1 MKSFKIALAQFS
13 PHIGN
18 LEANAQKML
27 EQANEAKKQNA
38 DLIIFPELSSIGY
51 PAEDLL
57 LRPSLTK
64 RTQQVFEQLK
74 TVKDIVMVF
83 GFVNQTED
91 GQRYNAAA
99 VMKDGQVLGVYNK
112 QNLPNY
118 SVFDEKRYFTEGHQ
132 HLVFEYLGHKFGVL
146 ICEDVWSLS
155 TVQQLAQLNVETA
168 LVLNASPYEVGK
180 PQHRV
185 ETMSALAKQMNLNL
199 VYANQVGGQDDLIFD
214 GTSFVI
220 AKNGSIVLQ
229 AESFKESLYFAEYEA
244 EQQAFKAN
252 ALPPALDTMAEI
264 YQSLVM
270 ATRDYVQRSGF
281 PGVIL
286 GLSGGIDSALTLA
299 IAADA
304 IGADK
309 VQAVMMPYTYT
320 AQISVEDA
328 AEQAKS
334 MGVTFGIAEI
344 NPIVN
349 SFMQTLYPFFG
360 NSPADATEE
369 NLQAR
374 ARGTLLMGLSNKF
387 GNLVLSTGN
396 KSELAVGYCTLYGDM
411 VGGFAVLKDV
421 YKTIVF
427 ELAKY
432 RNSISDKPVIPERV
446 ITRPPSAELR
456 PDQKDQDSLPPYDV
470 LDPILYAYIEEDMSQ
485 DDIIGKGFDA
495 EVVAKVIRLVDF
507 NEYKRRQGAIGP
519 RISSRAFSRERR
531 YPIMNG
537 WKAGV
542 KALSPIKKPKHVF
555 GLFYI
560 DIFKSIFYAQKKRPS

>member
-13 PHIGN
+13 PFIGDLDSN
-18 LEANAQKML
+18 VQKMI

-38 DLIIFPELSSIGY
+38 EIIVFPELSIIGY
-51 PAEDLL
+51 PAEDLF
-57 LRPSLTK
+57 LRPSLAK
-64 RTQQVFEQLK
+64 RTAQAFEKLA
-74 TVKDIVMVF
+74 TIKDIVLVF
-83 GFVNQTED
+83 GFVNLTDD

-99 VMKDGQVLGVYNK
+99 VMKDGQVLGIYNK

-118 SVFDEKRYFTEGHQ
+118 SVFDEKRYFNEGHQ
-132 HLVFEYLGHKFGVL
+132 HLVFEYMGHKFGVL
-146 ICEDVWSLS
+146 ICEDVWSLN
-155 TVQQLAQLNVETA
+155 TVQQLAQLNVESV

-180 PQHRV
+180 PQHRIV
-185 ETMSALAKQMNLNL
+185 TLKELAKQLNL
-199 VYANQVGGQDDLIFD
+199 HLVYVNQVGGQDDLIFD

-220 AKNGSIVLQ
+220 NQSGEVALQ
-229 AESFKESLYFAEYEA
+229 APSFIEDLYFTEYQIENKSYQVVETA
-244 EQQAFKAN
+244 
-252 ALPPALDTMAEI
+252 PALSTMAEI
-264 YQSLVM
+264 YQGLVL

-299 IAADA
+299 IAVDA

-320 AQISVEDA
+320 SQISVEDA
-328 AEQAKS
+328 TEQAKR

-344 NPIVN
+344 HPIVN

-396 KSELAVGYCTLYGDM
+396 KSELSVGYCTLYGDM

-432 RNSISDKPVIPERV
+432 RNSISETPVIPERV

-456 PDQKDQDSLPPYDV
+456 PDQKDQDSLPAYDI
-470 LDPILYAYIEEDMSQ
+470 LDAILYAYIEEEQSQ
-485 DDIIGKGFDA
+485 EDIIAKGFER
-495 EVVAKVIRLVDF
+495 EVVEKVIRLIDR
-507 NEYKRRQGAIGP
+507 NEYKRRQGSIGP

-531 YPIMNG
+531 YPIVNG
-537 WKAGV
+537 WKPGV
-542 KALSPIKKPKHVF
+542 
-555 GLFYI
+555 
-560 DIFKSIFYAQKKRPS
+560 

>member
-13 PHIGN
+13 PHTGN
-18 LEANAQKML
+18 IEANAQKML
-27 EQANEAKKQNA
+27 EQVNEAKKQKA
-38 DLIIFPELSSIGY
+38 DLIIFPELSTVGY

-57 LRPSLTK
+57 LRPSLAK
-64 RTQQVFEQLK
+64 RTQTAFEQLSQ
-74 TVKDIVMVF
+74 VKDIVMVF

-91 GQRYNAAA
+91 GHRYNAAA
-99 VMKDGQVLGVYNK
+99 VMKDGQVLGIYNK

-118 SVFDEKRYFTEGHQ
+118 GVFDEKRYFSEGHQ

-146 ICEDVWSLS
+146 ICEDIWSLT
-155 TVQQLAQLNVETA
+155 TVQQLSQLNIETA

-180 PQHRV
+180 PQHRLT
-185 ETMSALAKQMNLNL
+185 TMSELAKQLHINL

-220 AKNGSIVLQ
+220 NKDGNIALQ
-229 AESFKESLYFAEYEA
+229 APSFKEDVYYAEYEA
-244 EQQAFKAN
+244 EQQAYKVATVT
-252 ALPPALDTMAEI
+252 PVLDTMAEI
-264 YQSLVM
+264 YQGLVL
-270 ATRDYVQRSGF
+270 ATRDYIQRSGF

-299 IAADA
+299 IAVDA

-328 AEQAKS
+328 AAQAKN

-349 SFMQTLYPFFG
+349 GFMQTLYPFFG
-360 NSPADATEE
+360 DSPADTTEE

-374 ARGTLLMGLSNKF
+374 SRGTLLMALSNKF
-387 GNLVLSTGN
+387 GNLVLATGN
-396 KSELAVGYCTLYGDM
+396 KSELSVGYCTLYGDM
-411 VGGFAVLKDV
+411 AGGYAVLKDV

-432 RNSISDKPVIPERV
+432 RNSISETPVIPERV

-456 PDQKDQDSLPPYDV
+456 PDQKDQDSLPAYDI
-470 LDPILYAYIEEDMSQ
+470 LDAILYAYIEEDCSQ
-485 DDIIGKGFDA
+485 DVIIAKGFKK
-495 EVVAKVIRLVDF
+495 EVVEKVIRLVDR
-507 NEYKRRQGAIGP
+507 NEYKRRQAAIGP
-519 RISSRAFSRERR
+519 RISPRSFGRERR
-531 YPIMNG
+531 YPIVNG
-537 WKAGV
+537 WTPGA
-542 KALSPIKKPKHVF
+542 
-555 GLFYI
+555 
-560 DIFKSIFYAQKKRPS
+560 

>member
-1 MKSFKIALAQFS
+1 MKNFKVALAQFS

-18 LEANAQKML
+18 IDANTRKMV
-27 EQANEAKKQNA
+27 EQANLAKQQKA
-38 DLIIFPELSSIGY
+38 DLVIFPELSTIGY

-57 LRPSLTK
+57 LRPNLQK
-64 RTQQVFEQLK
+64 RTQKAFAQLSE
-74 TVKDIVMVF
+74 VKDILMVF
-83 GFVNQTED
+83 GFVHQTED
-91 GQRYNAAA
+91 GHRYNSAA
-99 VMKDGQVLGVYNK
+99 VMKDGQVLGIYNK
-112 QNLPNY
+112 HNLPNY
-118 SVFDEKRYFTEGHQ
+118 SVFDEKRYFQDGHQ
-132 HLVFEYLGHKFGVL
+132 HLIFEYLGHKFGVL
-146 ICEDVWSLS
+146 ICEDVWSLN
-155 TVQQLAQLNVETA
+155 TVKQLSQLNVETV

-185 ETMSALAKQMNLNL
+185 QTLNELAKQLSLN
-199 VYANQVGGQDDLIFD
+199 VIYVNQVGGQDDLIFD
-214 GTSFVI
+214 GSSFVCNN
-220 AKNGSIVLQ
+220 NGQAALQ
-229 AESFKESLYFAEYEA
+229 APSFKEDLYIAEYDA
-244 EQQAFKAN
+244 EQKQFKTSETA
-252 ALPPALDTMAEI
+252 PALETFAEI
-264 YQSLVM
+264 YQALVL

-299 IAADA
+299 IAVDA

-320 AQISVEDA
+320 SQMSVEDA
-328 AEQAKS
+328 TEQARR

-344 NPIVN
+344 HPIVN

-374 ARGTLLMGLSNKF
+374 TRGTLLMGLSNKF

-396 KSELAVGYCTLYGDM
+396 KSEISVGYCTLYGDM
-411 VGGFAVLKDV
+411 VGGFSVLKDV

-432 RNSISDKPVIPERV
+432 RNTLDETPVIPERV

-456 PDQKDQDSLPPYDV
+456 PDQKDQDSLPTYDV
-470 LDPILYAYIEEDMSQ
+470 LDAILYAYIEEDLSQ
-485 DDIIGKGFDA
+485 ADIIAKGYEA
-495 EVVAKVIRLVDF
+495 EVVEKVIRLVDR

-531 YPIMNG
+531 YPIVNG
-537 WKAGV
+537 WTAN
-542 KALSPIKKPKHVF
+542 
-555 GLFYI
+555 
-560 DIFKSIFYAQKKRPS
+560 D

>member
-1 MKSFKIALAQFS
+1 MNSFKIALAQFS

-18 LEANAQKML
+18 LESNAAKMLQQANAAK
-27 EQANEAKKQNA
+27 EQNV
-38 DLIIFPELSSIGY
+38 DIIVFPELSTVGY

-57 LRPSLTK
+57 LRPSLNK
-64 RTQQVFEQLK
+64 RTQQAFEQLASIQ
-74 TVKDIVMVF
+74 DIVLVF

-91 GQRYNAAA
+91 GQRYNSAA
-99 VMKDGQVLGVYNK
+99 VMKNGQVLGIYNK

-118 SVFDEKRYFTEGHQ
+118 SVFDEKRYFNEGHQ

-146 ICEDVWSLS
+146 ICEDVWALP

-180 PQHRV
+180 PQHRI
-185 ETMSALAKQMNLNL
+185 ETMSALTKQLNINL
-199 VYANQVGGQDDLIFD
+199 VYCNQVGGQDDLVFD

-220 AKNGSIVLQ
+220 NNAGEVVVQAPSFVEDIYVVEYDADQKAYKKGNIV
-229 AESFKESLYFAEYEA
+229 
-244 EQQAFKAN
+244 
-252 ALPPALDTMAEI
+252 PVLDTMAEI
-264 YQSLVM
+264 YQSLVI

-328 AEQAKS
+328 AEQAKN

-349 SFMQTLYPFFG
+349 GFMQTLFPFFG
-360 NSPADATEE
+360 DSPADATEE

-374 ARGTLLMGLSNKF
+374 SRGTLLMALSNKF

-396 KSELAVGYCTLYGDM
+396 KSELSVGYCTLYGDM
-411 VGGFAVLKDV
+411 VGGYAVLKDV

-427 ELAKY
+427 ELTKY
-432 RNSISDKPVIPERV
+432 RNSISETPVIPERV

-456 PDQKDQDSLPPYDV
+456 PDQKDQDSLPEYDV
-470 LDPILYAYIEEDMSQ
+470 LDAILYAYIEEDMSQ
-485 DDIIGKGFDA
+485 DDIIAKGFDA
-495 EVVAKVIRLVDF
+495 DVVKKVIRLVDL

-531 YPIMNG
+531 YPIVNG
-537 WKAGV
+537 WKPG
-542 KALSPIKKPKHVF
+542 I
-555 GLFYI
+555 
-560 DIFKSIFYAQKKRPS
+560 

>member
-1 MKSFKIALAQFS
+1 MKSFKIAIAQFS
-13 PHIGN
+13 PHVGN
-18 LEANAQKML
+18 LDANTQKMIDL
-27 EQANEAKKQNA
+27 ANQAKKDKA
-38 DLIIFPELSSIGY
+38 DLIIFPELSTLGY

-57 LRPSLTK
+57 IRPSLVK
-64 RTQQVFEQLK
+64 RTKAAFEQL
-74 TVKDIVMVF
+74 TEVKDIVMVF

-91 GQRYNAAA
+91 GQRYNSAA
-99 VMKDGQVLGVYNK
+99 VMKDGEVLGIYNK
-112 QNLPNY
+112 QVLPNY
-118 SVFDEKRYFTEGHQ
+118 GVFDEKRYFGEGHQ

-146 ICEDVWSLS
+146 ICEDVWSLA
-155 TVQQLAQLNVETA
+155 TVQQLAKLNIDTA

-180 PQHRV
+180 PQHRI
-185 ETMSALAKQMNLNL
+185 ETMAALVKQLNINL
-199 VYANQVGGQDDLIFD
+199 VYCNQVGGQDDLIFD
-214 GTSFVI
+214 GTSFVLNKSGEVALQAPSFQENLAI
-220 AKNGSIVLQ
+220 AEFDAEQLQFNTGSI
-229 AESFKESLYFAEYEA
+229 A
-244 EQQAFKAN
+244 
-252 ALPPALDTMAEI
+252 PALDTMAEI

-299 IAADA
+299 IAVDA
-304 IGADK
+304 LGADK

-328 AEQAKS
+328 AAQAKN

-344 NPIVN
+344 NPVV
-349 SFMQTLYPFFG
+349 SGFMQVLFPFFG
-360 NSPADATEE
+360 NSPVDSTEE

-374 ARGTLLMGLSNKF
+374 SRGTLLMALSNKF

-432 RNSISDKPVIPERV
+432 RNSISETPVIPERV

-456 PDQKDQDSLPPYDV
+456 PDQVDQDSLPAYDI
-470 LDPILYAYIEEDMSQ
+470 LDAILYSYIEEDMSQ
-485 DDIIGKGFDA
+485 DDIIAKGFDA
-495 EVVAKVIRLVDF
+495 EVVKKVIRLVDI

-519 RISSRAFSRERR
+519 RISSRSYGRERR
-531 YPIMNG
+531 YPIVNG
-537 WKAGV
+537 WKAG
-542 KALSPIKKPKHVF
+542 S
-555 GLFYI
+555 
-560 DIFKSIFYAQKKRPS
+560 

>member
-13 PHIGN
+13 PYVGDIESN
-18 LEANAQKML
+18 VQKMI
-27 EQANEAKKQNA
+27 EQANNAKKQNA
-38 DLIIFPELSSIGY
+38 EIVVFPELSIIGY

-64 RTQQVFEQLK
+64 RTAKAFEQLA
-74 TVKDIVMVF
+74 TIKDIVLVF
-83 GFVNQTED
+83 GFVHLTED
-91 GQRYNAAA
+91 GQRHNAAA
-99 VMKDGQVLGVYNK
+99 VMKDGQVLGIYNK

-118 SVFDEKRYFTEGHQ
+118 SIFDEKRYFSEGHQ

-146 ICEDVWSLS
+146 ICEDVWSLN
-155 TVQQLAQLNVETA
+155 TVQQLAQLNVETV
-168 LVLNASPYEVGK
+168 LVLNSSPYEVGK

-185 ETMSALAKQMNLNL
+185 ITLKELAKQLHINL
-199 VYANQVGGQDDLIFD
+199 VYVNQVGGQDDLIFD

-220 AKNGSIVLQ
+220 NHNGDVALQ
-229 AESFKESLYFAEYEA
+229 APSFKEELFFADYVIENKAYQVLEA
-244 EQQAFKAN
+244 A
-252 ALPPALDTMAEI
+252 PVLDTMAEI
-264 YQSLVM
+264 YQGLVI

-299 IAADA
+299 IAVDA

-320 AQISVEDA
+320 SQISVEDA
-328 AEQAKS
+328 TEQAKR

-344 NPIVN
+344 HPIVN
-349 SFMQTLYPFFG
+349 SFMQTLFPFFG
-360 NSPADATEE
+360 DSPADATEE

-432 RNSISDKPVIPERV
+432 RNSISETPVIPERV

-470 LDPILYAYIEEDMSQ
+470 LDAILYAYIEEDQSQ
-485 DDIIGKGFDA
+485 DDIIAKGFNK
-495 EVVAKVIRLVDF
+495 EIVEKVIKLVDR
-507 NEYKRRQGAIGP
+507 NEYKRRQGCIGP

-531 YPIMNG
+531 YPIVNG

-542 KALSPIKKPKHVF
+542 
-555 GLFYI
+555 
-560 DIFKSIFYAQKKRPS
+560 

>member
-18 LEANAQKML
+18 IEANAQKML
-27 EQANEAKKQNA
+27 DQINEAKKQKA
-38 DLIIFPELSSIGY
+38 DLIVFPELSTVGY

-57 LRPSLTK
+57 LRPSLAK
-64 RTQQVFEQLK
+64 RTQKAFELLSQ
-74 TVKDIVMVF
+74 VKDIVVVF

-99 VMKDGQVLGVYNK
+99 VMKDGQVLGIYNK

-118 SVFDEKRYFTEGHQ
+118 GVFDEKRYFSEGQQ

-146 ICEDVWSLS
+146 ICEDAWSLN
-155 TVQQLAQLNVETA
+155 TVHQLSQLNVETV

-180 PQHRV
+180 PQHRLT
-185 ETMSALAKQMNLNL
+185 TMGELAKQLHINL
-199 VYANQVGGQDDLIFD
+199 VYTNQVCGQDDLIFD

-220 AKNGSIVLQ
+220 NQDGTTALQ
-229 AESFKESLYFAEYEA
+229 APSFKEDLYYAEYAA
-244 EQQAFKAN
+244 EQKAFKVTT
-252 ALPPALDTMAEI
+252 LTPALDTMAEI
-264 YQSLVM
+264 YQGLVL
-270 ATRDYVQRSGF
+270 ATRDYIQRSGF
-281 PGVIL
+281 AGVIL

-299 IAADA
+299 IAVDA

-309 VQAVMMPYTYT
+309 VQAVMMPYSYT
-320 AQISVEDA
+320 AQISIEDA
-328 AEQAKS
+328 AAQAKN

-344 NPIVN
+344 NPVVN
-349 SFMQTLYPFFG
+349 SFMHTLYPFFG

-374 ARGTLLMGLSNKF
+374 ARGTLLMALSNKF

-411 VGGFAVLKDV
+411 AGGYAVLKDV

-432 RNSISDKPVIPERV
+432 RNSLSDTPVIPKRV

-456 PDQKDQDSLPPYDV
+456 PDQKDQDPLPPYDI
-470 LDPILYAYIEEDMSQ
+470 LDAILYAYIEEDMSQ
-485 DDIIGKGFDA
+485 DDIIAKGFEK
-495 EVVAKVIRLVDF
+495 EVVEKVIRLVDR

-531 YPIMNG
+531 YPIVNG
-537 WKAGV
+537 WAPG
-542 KALSPIKKPKHVF
+542 A
-555 GLFYI
+555 
-560 DIFKSIFYAQKKRPS
+560 

>member
-13 PHIGN
+13 PHTGN
-18 LEANAQKML
+18 IEANAQKML
-27 EQANEAKKQNA
+27 EQVNEAKKQQA
-38 DLIIFPELSSIGY
+38 DLIIFPELSTVGY

-64 RTQQVFEQLK
+64 RTQNAFEQLGQ
-74 TVKDIVMVF
+74 VKDIVMVF

-91 GQRYNAAA
+91 GHRYNSAA
-99 VMKDGQVLGVYNK
+99 VMKDGQVLGIYNK

-118 SVFDEKRYFTEGHQ
+118 GVFDEKRYFSEGHQ

-146 ICEDVWSLS
+146 ICEDIWSLN
-155 TVQQLAQLNVETA
+155 TVHQLSQLNVETA

-180 PQHRV
+180 PQHRIT
-185 ETMSALAKQMNLNL
+185 TMSELAKQLNINL
-199 VYANQVGGQDDLIFD
+199 VYTNQVGGQDDLIFD

-220 AKNGSIVLQ
+220 NKDGGIALQ
-229 AESFKESLYFAEYEA
+229 APSFKEDLYYAEYEA
-244 EQQAFKAN
+244 DQKTYKVGTVT
-252 ALPPALDTMAEI
+252 PALETIAEI
-264 YQSLVM
+264 YQGLVL
-270 ATRDYVQRSGF
+270 ATRDYIQRSGF

-299 IAADA
+299 IAVDA

-309 VQAVMMPYTYT
+309 VQAVMMPFTYT

-328 AEQAKS
+328 AAQAKN

-387 GNLVLSTGN
+387 GNLVLATGN
-396 KSELAVGYCTLYGDM
+396 KSELSVGYCTLYGDM
-411 VGGFAVLKDV
+411 VGGYAVLKDV

-432 RNSISDKPVIPERV
+432 RNSISETPVIPERV

-456 PDQKDQDSLPPYDV
+456 PDQKDQDSLPAYDL
-470 LDPILYAYIEEDMSQ
+470 LDAILYAYIEEDCSQ
-485 DDIIGKGFDA
+485 DDIIAKGFDK
-495 EVVAKVIRLVDF
+495 EVVEKVIRLVDR
-507 NEYKRRQGAIGP
+507 NEYKRRQAAIGP
-519 RISSRAFSRERR
+519 RISSRSFGRERR
-531 YPIMNG
+531 YPLVNG
-537 WKAGV
+537 WTPGV
-542 KALSPIKKPKHVF
+542 
-555 GLFYI
+555 
-560 DIFKSIFYAQKKRPS
+560 

>member
-220 AKNGSIVLQ
+220 AKNGSVVLQ

-470 LDPILYAYIEEDMSQ
+470 LDAILYAYIEEDMSQ
-485 DDIIGKGFDA
+485 DDIIAKGFDA
-495 EVVAKVIRLVDF
+495 EVVSKVIRLVDF

-531 YPIMNG
+531 YPIING
-537 WKAGV
+537 WKPG
-542 KALSPIKKPKHVF
+542 I
-555 GLFYI
+555 
-560 DIFKSIFYAQKKRPS
+560 

>member
-83 GFVNQTED
+83 GFVNQSED

-220 AKNGSIVLQ
+220 AKNGSVVLQ

-470 LDPILYAYIEEDMSQ
+470 LDAILYAYIEEDMSQ

-542 KALSPIKKPKHVF
+542 
-555 GLFYI
+555 
-560 DIFKSIFYAQKKRPS
+560 

>member
-1 MKSFKIALAQFS
+1 MKSYKVALSQFS

-18 LEANAQKML
+18 IEANVQKMI

-38 DLIIFPELSSIGY
+38 DLIVFPELSTLGY

-64 RTQQVFEQLK
+64 RTAAAFKQLAEI
-74 TVKDIVMVF
+74 KDIVLVF
-83 GFVNQTED
+83 GFVNNAED
-91 GQRYNAAA
+91 GQRYNSAA

-118 SVFDEKRYFTEGHQ
+118 SVFDEKRYFNQGHQ

-146 ICEDVWSLS
+146 ICEDIWSIN

-180 PQHRV
+180 PQHRITTLK
-185 ETMSALAKQMNLNL
+185 ELSKQLNLN
-199 VYANQVGGQDDLIFD
+199 VIYTNQVGGQDDLIFD

-220 AKNGSIVLQ
+220 NNSGEVAFQ
-229 AESFKESLYFAEYEA
+229 APSFEEKVYYIDYEIENKRYKTIEA
-244 EQQAFKAN
+244 A
-252 ALPPALDTMAEI
+252 PVLDTMAEI

-270 ATRDYVQRSGF
+270 ATRDYVQNSGF

-299 IAADA
+299 IAVDA

-320 AQISVEDA
+320 SQISVEDA
-328 AEQAKS
+328 TEQAKR

-344 NPIVN
+344 HPIVN
-349 SFMQTLYPFFG
+349 SFMQTLFPFFG

-432 RNSISDKPVIPERV
+432 RNSIAETPVIPERV

-456 PDQKDQDSLPPYDV
+456 PDQKDQDSLPAYDI
-470 LDPILYAYIEEDMSQ
+470 LDAILYEYIEEDVSQ
-485 DDIIGKGFDA
+485 TDIIAKGYDKA
-495 EVVAKVIRLVDF
+495 IVEKVIALVDR

-531 YPIMNG
+531 YPIVNG
-537 WKAGV
+537 WKPGV
-542 KALSPIKKPKHVF
+542 
-555 GLFYI
+555 
-560 DIFKSIFYAQKKRPS
+560 

>member
-18 LEANAQKML
+18 LEANAKKML
-27 EQANEAKKQNA
+27 EQANEAKKQKA

-220 AKNGSIVLQ
+220 AKNGSVVLQ

-411 VGGFAVLKDV
+411 VGGFAILKDV

-470 LDPILYAYIEEDMSQ
+470 LDAILYAYIEEDMSQ
-485 DDIIGKGFDA
+485 DDIIAKGFDA

-542 KALSPIKKPKHVF
+542 
-555 GLFYI
+555 
-560 DIFKSIFYAQKKRPS
+560 

>member
-18 LEANAQKML
+18 LEANALKMV

-132 HLVFEYLGHKFGVL
+132 HLVFEYLEHKFGVL

-180 PQHRV
+180 PQHRI

-199 VYANQVGGQDDLIFD
+199 VYVNQVGGQDDLIFD

-220 AKNGSIVLQ
+220 AKDGSITLQ
-229 AESFKESLYFAEYEA
+229 AESFKEALYFAEYEA
-244 EQQAFKAN
+244 EQQAFKVN

-411 VGGFAVLKDV
+411 VGGFAILKDV

-470 LDPILYAYIEEDMSQ
+470 LDAILYAYIEEDTSQ
-485 DDIIGKGFDA
+485 DDIIAKGFDA

-531 YPIMNG
+531 YPIVNG

-542 KALSPIKKPKHVF
+542 
-555 GLFYI
+555 
-560 DIFKSIFYAQKKRPS
+560 

>member
-13 PHIGN
+13 PVVGDID
-18 LEANAQKML
+18 ANVQKMID
-27 EQANEAKKQNA
+27 QANEATKQNA
-38 DLIIFPELSSIGY
+38 DLIVFPELSTIGY
-51 PAEDLL
+51 RAEDLF

-64 RTQQVFEQLK
+64 RSENAFKALSQVK
-74 TVKDIVMVF
+74 NIVMVF

-91 GQRYNAAA
+91 GQRYNSAA
-99 VMKDGQVLGVYNK
+99 VMKDGQILGIYNK

-118 SVFDEKRYFTEGHQ
+118 SVFDEKRYFSEGHQ

-146 ICEDVWSLS
+146 ICEDVWSLP
-155 TVQQLAQLNVETA
+155 TVQQLARLNVETA

-185 ETMSALAKQMNLNL
+185 ATMSELAKQLNINL
-199 VYANQVGGQDDLIFD
+199 VYTNQVGGQDDLIFD
-214 GTSFVI
+214 GTSFVVNNSGTV
-220 AKNGSIVLQ
+220 ASQ
-229 AESFKESLYFAEYEA
+229 AATFKEELLIAEYEI
-244 EQQAFKAN
+244 ENKAFKQGSIA
-252 ALPPALDTMAEI
+252 PALDTMAEI
-264 YQSLVM
+264 YQSLVV
-270 ATRDYVQRSGF
+270 ATRDYVTRSGF

-299 IAADA
+299 IAVDA

-328 AEQAKS
+328 AEQAKN

-374 ARGTLLMGLSNKF
+374 SRGTLLMGLSNKF

-432 RNSISDKPVIPERV
+432 RNSISETPVIPERV

-456 PDQKDQDSLPPYDV
+456 PDQKDQDSLPAYDV
-470 LDPILYAYIEEDMSQ
+470 LDAILYAYIEEDVSQ
-485 DDIIGKGFDA
+485 DNIIAKGFDKD
-495 EVVAKVIRLVDF
+495 VVEKVIKLVDR

-519 RISSRAFSRERR
+519 RITSRAFSRERR
-531 YPIMNG
+531 YPIVNG
-537 WKAGV
+537 WKPG
-542 KALSPIKKPKHVF
+542 I
-555 GLFYI
+555 
-560 DIFKSIFYAQKKRPS
+560 

>member
-1 MKSFKIALAQFS
+1 MKSFKIAIAQFS
-13 PHIGN
+13 PHVGN
-18 LEANAQKML
+18 LDANTQKMIDL
-27 EQANEAKKQNA
+27 ANQAKKDKA
-38 DLIIFPELSSIGY
+38 DLIIFPELSTLGY

-57 LRPSLTK
+57 IRPSLVK
-64 RTQQVFEQLK
+64 RTKAAFEKL
-74 TVKDIVMVF
+74 TEVKDIVMVF

-91 GQRYNAAA
+91 GQRYNSAA
-99 VMKDGQVLGVYNK
+99 VMKDGEVLGVYNK
-112 QNLPNY
+112 QVLPNY
-118 SVFDEKRYFTEGHQ
+118 GVFDEKRYFGEGHQ

-146 ICEDVWSLS
+146 ICEDVWSLA
-155 TVQQLAQLNVETA
+155 TVQQLAKLNIDTA

-180 PQHRV
+180 PQHRI
-185 ETMSALAKQMNLNL
+185 ETMAALVKQLNINL
-199 VYANQVGGQDDLIFD
+199 VYCNQVGGQDDLIFD
-214 GTSFVI
+214 GTSFVLNKSGEV
-220 AKNGSIVLQ
+220 ALQ
-229 AESFKESLYFAEYEA
+229 APTFQENLAIAEFNA
-244 EQQAFKAN
+244 EQLQFSKGAIA
-252 ALPPALDTMAEI
+252 PALDTMAEI

-299 IAADA
+299 IAVDA
-304 IGADK
+304 LGADK

-320 AQISVEDA
+320 SQISVEDA
-328 AEQAKS
+328 TEQAKR

-344 NPIVN
+344 HPIVN
-349 SFMQTLYPFFG
+349 SFMQTLFPFFG
-360 NSPADATEE
+360 NSPADTTEE

-396 KSELAVGYCTLYGDM
+396 KSEISVGYCTLYGDM
-411 VGGFAVLKDV
+411 VGGFSVLKDV

-432 RNSISDKPVIPERV
+432 RNTVGDTPVIPERV

-456 PDQKDQDSLPPYDV
+456 PDQKDQDSLPAYDV
-470 LDPILYAYIEEDMSQ
+470 LDAILYAYIEEDLSQ
-485 DDIIGKGFDA
+485 TDIIAKGFNS
-495 EVVAKVIRLVDF
+495 EVVEHVIRLVDR

-531 YPIMNG
+531 YPIVNG
-537 WKAGV
+537 WTAN
-542 KALSPIKKPKHVF
+542 
-555 GLFYI
+555 
-560 DIFKSIFYAQKKRPS
+560 D

>member
-1 MKSFKIALAQFS
+1 MNSFKIALAQFS

-18 LEANAQKML
+18 IESNVQKMI
-27 EQANEAKKQNA
+27 EQANNAKEQQA
-38 DLIIFPELSSIGY
+38 QIIVFPELSTIGY

-57 LRPSLTK
+57 LRPSVAL
-64 RTQQVFEQLK
+64 RTQKAFEALSD
-74 TVKDIVMVF
+74 VKDIVMVF

-91 GQRYNAAA
+91 GQRHNSAA
-99 VMKDGQVLGVYNK
+99 VMKDGQVLGIYNK

-118 SVFDEKRYFTEGHQ
+118 SIFDEKRYFNEGHQ
-132 HLVFEYLGHKFGVL
+132 HLVFEYLGHKFGLL
-146 ICEDVWSLS
+146 ICEDAWKLP
-155 TVQQLAQLNVETA
+155 TVQQLAQLNVDTILA
-168 LVLNASPYEVGK
+168 LNSSPYEVGK

-185 ETMSALAKQMNLNL
+185 ETMSALCKQLNLNL
-199 VYANQVGGQDDLIFD
+199 VYVNQVGGQDDFIFD

-220 AKNGSIVLQ
+220 NKSGDVALQ
-229 AESFKESLYFAEYEA
+229 APSFAEAVYIAEYDA
-244 EQQAFKAN
+244 EQKQFNTGVVVPTQDAI
-252 ALPPALDTMAEI
+252 AEI

-270 ATRDYVQRSGF
+270 ATRDYVTRSGF

-299 IAADA
+299 IAVDA

-328 AEQAKS
+328 AEQAKT
-334 MGVTFGIAEI
+334 MGITFGIAEI

-349 SFMQTLYPFFG
+349 SFMQTLHPFFG
-360 NSPADATEE
+360 NSPADTTEE

-387 GNLVLSTGN
+387 GNLVLTTSN
-396 KSELAVGYCTLYGDM
+396 KSEVAVGYSTLYGDM
-411 VGGFAVLKDV
+411 VGGFAPLKDV

-432 RNSISDKPVIPERV
+432 RNTLSETPVIPERV

-456 PDQKDQDSLPPYDV
+456 PDQKDQDSLPPYDI
-470 LDPILYAYIEEDMSQ
+470 LDAILYTYIEEDVSQ
-485 DDIIGKGFDA
+485 DEILAKFTEQGVDA
-495 EVVAKVIRLVDF
+495 DLIKKVIRLVDF
-507 NEYKRRQGAIGP
+507 NEYKRRQGPIGP
-519 RISSRAFSRERR
+519 RISSRSFGRERR
-531 YPIMNG
+531 YPIVNG
-537 WKAGV
+537 WK
-542 KALSPIKKPKHVF
+542 P
-555 GLFYI
+555 GL
-560 DIFKSIFYAQKKRPS
+560 

>member
-1 MKSFKIALAQFS
+1 MKSFKIAIAQLS
-13 PHIGN
+13 PHVGN
-18 LEANAQKML
+18 LDANTQKMID
-27 EQANEAKKQNA
+27 QANQAKKDKA
-38 DLIIFPELSSIGY
+38 DLIIFPELAILGY

-57 LRPSLTK
+57 IRPSLAK
-64 RTQQVFEQLK
+64 RTKAAFEKL
-74 TVKDIVMVF
+74 TEVKDIVMVF

-91 GQRYNAAA
+91 GQRYNSAA
-99 VMKDGQVLGVYNK
+99 VMKDGEVLGIYNK
-112 QNLPNY
+112 QVLPNY
-118 SVFDEKRYFTEGHQ
+118 GVFDEKRYFSEGHQ

-146 ICEDVWSLS
+146 ICEDAWSLA
-155 TVQQLAQLNVETA
+155 TVQQLAKLNIETA

-180 PQHRV
+180 PQHRI
-185 ETMSALAKQMNLNL
+185 ETMAALVKQLNINL
-199 VYANQVGGQDDLIFD
+199 VYCNQVGGQDDLIFD
-214 GTSFVI
+214 GTSFVLNKSGEV
-220 AKNGSIVLQ
+220 ALQ
-229 AESFKESLYFAEYEA
+229 APSFQESLSIAEYDA
-244 EQQAFKAN
+244 EQLQFSKGTIT
-252 ALPPALDTMAEI
+252 PALDTMAEI

-328 AEQAKS
+328 AEQAKN

-344 NPIVN
+344 NPVVN
-349 SFMQTLYPFFG
+349 SFMQVLFPFFG
-360 NSPADATEE
+360 SAPADATEE

-374 ARGTLLMGLSNKF
+374 SRGTLLMALSNKF
-387 GNLVLSTGN
+387 GNLVLATGN

-411 VGGFAVLKDV
+411 VGGYAVLKDV

-432 RNSISDKPVIPERV
+432 RNSISETPVIPERV

-456 PDQKDQDSLPPYDV
+456 PDQVDQDSLPSYDI
-470 LDPILYAYIEEDMSQ
+470 LDAILYSYIEEDMSQ
-485 DDIIGKGFDA
+485 DDIIDKGFDA
-495 EVVAKVIRLVDF
+495 EVVKKVIRLVDM

-519 RISSRAFSRERR
+519 RISSRSYGRERR
-531 YPIMNG
+531 YPIVNG
-537 WKAGV
+537 WKAGN
-542 KALSPIKKPKHVF
+542 
-555 GLFYI
+555 
-560 DIFKSIFYAQKKRPS
+560 

>member
-18 LEANAQKML
+18 IEANAEKMQQL
-27 EQANEAKKQNA
+27 ANEAKKQKS
-38 DLIIFPELSSIGY
+38 DLIIFPELSTIGY

-57 LRPSLTK
+57 LRPSLSK
-64 RTQQVFEQLK
+64 RTQQAFEQLSQ
-74 TVKDIVMVF
+74 VKDIVMVF

-91 GQRYNAAA
+91 GQRYNSAA
-99 VMKDGQVLGVYNK
+99 VMKDGKILGIYNK

-118 SVFDEKRYFTEGHQ
+118 GVFDEKRYFNEGHQ
-132 HLVFEYLGHKFGVL
+132 HLVFEYLGHKFGLL
-146 ICEDVWSLS
+146 ICEDIWSLN
-155 TVQQLAQLNVETA
+155 TVQQLAQLNVETV

-180 PQHRV
+180 PQHRIN
-185 ETMSALAKQMNLNL
+185 TMQELAKQLNIHL

-220 AKNGSIVLQ
+220 NKDGAVALQ
-229 AESFKESLYFAEYEA
+229 APSFQEALFYTDYIA
-244 EQQAFKAN
+244 EQQSYKITESS
-252 ALPPALDTMAEI
+252 PTLDTMAEI
-264 YQSLVM
+264 YQALVM

-320 AQISVEDA
+320 SQISVEDA
-328 AEQAKS
+328 AAQAKT
-334 MGVTFGIAEI
+334 MGITFGIAEI

-360 NSPADATEE
+360 NAPADATEE

-396 KSELAVGYCTLYGDM
+396 KSELSVGYCTLYGDM

-432 RNSISDKPVIPERV
+432 RNSIAETPVIPERV

-456 PDQKDQDSLPPYDV
+456 PDQTDQDSLPHYDV
-470 LDPILYAYIEEDMSQ
+470 LDAILYAYIEEDMSQ
-485 DDIIGKGFDA
+485 DDIIAKGFDA
-495 EVVAKVIRLVDF
+495 EVVKKVIRLVDF

-531 YPIMNG
+531 YPIING

-542 KALSPIKKPKHVF
+542 
-555 GLFYI
+555 
-560 DIFKSIFYAQKKRPS
+560 

>member
-13 PHIGN
+13 PHTGN
-18 LEANAQKML
+18 IEANAQKML
-27 EQANEAKKQNA
+27 EQVNEAKKQKA
-38 DLIIFPELSSIGY
+38 DLIIFPELSTVGY

-57 LRPSLTK
+57 LRPSLAK
-64 RTQQVFEQLK
+64 RTQTAFEQLSQ
-74 TVKDIVMVF
+74 VKDIVMVF

-91 GQRYNAAA
+91 GHRYNAAA
-99 VMKDGQVLGVYNK
+99 VMKDGQVLGIYNK

-118 SVFDEKRYFTEGHQ
+118 GVFDEKRYFSEGHQ

-146 ICEDVWSLS
+146 ICEDIWSLT
-155 TVQQLAQLNVETA
+155 TVQQLSQLNIETA

-180 PQHRV
+180 PQHRLT
-185 ETMSALAKQMNLNL
+185 TMSELAKQLHINL

-220 AKNGSIVLQ
+220 NKDGNIVLQ
-229 AESFKESLYFAEYEA
+229 APSFKEDVYYAEYEA
-244 EQQAFKAN
+244 EQQAYKVATVT
-252 ALPPALDTMAEI
+252 PVLDTMAEI
-264 YQSLVM
+264 YQGLVL
-270 ATRDYVQRSGF
+270 ATRDYIQRSGF

-299 IAADA
+299 IAVDA

-328 AEQAKS
+328 AAQAKN

-349 SFMQTLYPFFG
+349 GFMQTLYPFFG
-360 NSPADATEE
+360 DSPADTTEE

-374 ARGTLLMGLSNKF
+374 SRGTLLMALSNKF

-396 KSELAVGYCTLYGDM
+396 KSEFSVGYCTLYGDM
-411 VGGFAVLKDV
+411 VGGYAVLKDV

-432 RNSISDKPVIPERV
+432 RNSISEIPVIPERV

-470 LDPILYAYIEEDMSQ
+470 LDAILYAYIEEDMSQ
-485 DDIIGKGFDA
+485 DDIIAKGFKK
-495 EVVAKVIRLVDF
+495 EVVEKVIRLVDR
-507 NEYKRRQGAIGP
+507 NEYKRRQAAIGP
-519 RISSRAFSRERR
+519 RISPRSFGRERR
-531 YPIMNG
+531 YPIVNG
-537 WKAGV
+537 WIPGA
-542 KALSPIKKPKHVF
+542 
-555 GLFYI
+555 
-560 DIFKSIFYAQKKRPS
+560 

>member
-1 MKSFKIALAQFS
+1 
-13 PHIGN
+13 
-18 LEANAQKML
+18 
-27 EQANEAKKQNA
+27 
-38 DLIIFPELSSIGY
+38 
-51 PAEDLL
+51 
-57 LRPSLTK
+57 
-64 RTQQVFEQLK
+64 
-74 TVKDIVMVF
+74 
-83 GFVNQTED
+83 
-91 GQRYNAAA
+91 
-99 VMKDGQVLGVYNK
+99 LG
-112 QNLPNY
+112 LP
-118 SVFDEKRYFTEGHQ
+118 
-132 HLVFEYLGHKFGVL
+132 
-146 ICEDVWSLS
+146 

-180 PQHRV
+180 PQHRI
-185 ETMSALAKQMNLNL
+185 ETMAALTKQLNINL
-199 VYANQVGGQDDLIFD
+199 VYCNQVGGQDDLVFD
-214 GTSFVI
+214 GTSFVMNNSGEV
-220 AKNGSIVLQ
+220 ALQ
-229 AESFKESLYFAEYEA
+229 APSFVEDLYIAEYDA
-244 EQQAFKAN
+244 EQKAFKTGAITPVLN
-252 ALPPALDTMAEI
+252 TMAEI
-264 YQSLVM
+264 YQSLVI

-328 AEQAKS
+328 AEQAKN

-349 SFMQTLYPFFG
+349 GFMQTLFPFFG
-360 NSPADATEE
+360 DAPTDATEE

-374 ARGTLLMGLSNKF
+374 SRGTLLMALSNKF

-396 KSELAVGYCTLYGDM
+396 KSELSVGYCTLYGDM

-432 RNSISDKPVIPERV
+432 RNSISETPVIPERV

-456 PDQKDQDSLPPYDV
+456 PDQKDQDSLPEYEV
-470 LDPILYAYIEEDMSQ
+470 LDAILYAYIEEDMSQ
-485 DDIIGKGFDA
+485 DDIIAKGFDA
-495 EVVAKVIRLVDF
+495 EVVKKVIRLVDL

-531 YPIMNG
+531 YPIVNG
-537 WKAGV
+537 WKPG
-542 KALSPIKKPKHVF
+542 I
-555 GLFYI
+555 
-560 DIFKSIFYAQKKRPS
+560 

>member
-1 MKSFKIALAQFS
+1 MKNFKIALAQFS

-18 LEANAQKML
+18 IDANTQKMV
-27 EQANEAKKQNA
+27 EQANLAKQQQA
-38 DLIIFPELSSIGY
+38 DLIIFPELSTLGY

-57 LRPSLTK
+57 LRPNLQK
-64 RTQQVFEQLK
+64 RTQKAFAQLSE
-74 TVKDIVMVF
+74 VKEIVMVF
-83 GFVNQTED
+83 GFVHQTED
-91 GQRYNAAA
+91 GNRYNSAA
-99 VMKDGQVLGVYNK
+99 VMKDGQILGIYNK

-118 SVFDEKRYFTEGHQ
+118 GVFDEKRYFQDGHQ

-146 ICEDVWSLS
+146 ICEDVWSLN
-155 TVQQLAQLNVETA
+155 TVKQLSQLNVETA

-180 PQHRV
+180 PQHRIQTLN
-185 ETMSALAKQMNLNL
+185 ELAKQLHLNI
-199 VYANQVGGQDDLIFD
+199 VYVNQVGGQDDLIFD
-214 GTSFVI
+214 GSSFVSNN
-220 AKNGSIVLQ
+220 NGEVALQ
-229 AESFKESLYFAEYEA
+229 APSFQEAIYTTEYDA
-244 EQQAFKAN
+244 EQKQFKKSESA
-252 ALPPALDTMAEI
+252 PALETFAEI
-264 YQSLVM
+264 YQALVM

-299 IAADA
+299 IAVDA

-320 AQISVEDA
+320 SQMSVEDA
-328 AEQAKS
+328 TEQARR

-344 NPIVN
+344 HPIVN
-349 SFMQTLYPFFG
+349 SFMQTLFPFFG

-374 ARGTLLMGLSNKF
+374 TRGTLLMGLSNKF

-396 KSELAVGYCTLYGDM
+396 KSEISVGYCTLYGDM
-411 VGGFAVLKDV
+411 VGGFSVLKDV

-432 RNSISDKPVIPERV
+432 RNTLSETPVIPERV

-456 PDQKDQDSLPPYDV
+456 PDQKDQDSLPAYDV
-470 LDPILYAYIEEDMSQ
+470 LDAILYAYIEEDLSQ
-485 DDIIGKGFDA
+485 ADIIAKGYESA
-495 EVVAKVIRLVDF
+495 VVEKVIKLVDR

-531 YPIMNG
+531 YPIVNG
-537 WKAGV
+537 WTAN
-542 KALSPIKKPKHVF
+542 
-555 GLFYI
+555 
-560 DIFKSIFYAQKKRPS
+560 D

>member
-18 LEANAQKML
+18 IEANAQKML
-27 EQANEAKKQNA
+27 DQINEAKKQKA
-38 DLIIFPELSSIGY
+38 DLIVFPELSTVGY

-57 LRPSLTK
+57 LRPSLAK
-64 RTQQVFEQLK
+64 RTQKAFELLSQ
-74 TVKDIVMVF
+74 VKDIVVVF

-99 VMKDGQVLGVYNK
+99 VMKDGQVLGIYNK

-118 SVFDEKRYFTEGHQ
+118 GVFDEKRYFSEGQQ

-146 ICEDVWSLS
+146 ICEDAWSLN
-155 TVQQLAQLNVETA
+155 TVHQLSQLNVETV

-180 PQHRV
+180 PQHRLT
-185 ETMSALAKQMNLNL
+185 TMGELAKQLHINL
-199 VYANQVGGQDDLIFD
+199 VYTNQVCGQDDLIFD

-220 AKNGSIVLQ
+220 NQDGTTALQ
-229 AESFKESLYFAEYEA
+229 APSFKEDLYYAEYAA
-244 EQQAFKAN
+244 EQKAFKVTTIT
-252 ALPPALDTMAEI
+252 PILDTMAEI
-264 YQSLVM
+264 YQGLVL
-270 ATRDYVQRSGF
+270 ATRDYIQRSGF
-281 PGVIL
+281 AGVIL

-299 IAADA
+299 IAVDA

-309 VQAVMMPYTYT
+309 VQAVMMPYSYT
-320 AQISVEDA
+320 AQISIEDA
-328 AEQAKS
+328 AAQAKN

-344 NPIVN
+344 NPVVN
-349 SFMQTLYPFFG
+349 SFMHTLYPFFG

-374 ARGTLLMGLSNKF
+374 ARGTLLMALSNKF

-411 VGGFAVLKDV
+411 AGGYAVLKDV

-432 RNSISDKPVIPERV
+432 RNSLSDTPVIPKRV

-456 PDQKDQDSLPPYDV
+456 PDQKDQDSLPPYDI
-470 LDPILYAYIEEDMSQ
+470 LDAILYAYIEEDMSQ
-485 DDIIGKGFDA
+485 DDIIAKGFEKA
-495 EVVAKVIRLVDF
+495 VVEKVIRLVDR

-531 YPIMNG
+531 YPIVNG
-537 WKAGV
+537 WAPG
-542 KALSPIKKPKHVF
+542 A
-555 GLFYI
+555 
-560 DIFKSIFYAQKKRPS
+560 

>member
-1 MKSFKIALAQFS
+1 MKSFKIAIAQFS

-18 LEANAQKML
+18 IEANAEKMQQL
-27 EQANEAKKQNA
+27 ANEAKAQKS
-38 DLIIFPELSSIGY
+38 DLIIFPELSTIGY

-57 LRPSLTK
+57 LRPSLSK
-64 RTQQVFEQLK
+64 RTQQAFEQLSQ
-74 TVKDIVMVF
+74 VKDIVMVF

-91 GQRYNAAA
+91 GQRYNSAA
-99 VMKDGQVLGVYNK
+99 VMKDGKILGIYNK

-118 SVFDEKRYFTEGHQ
+118 GVFDEKRYFNEGHQ

-146 ICEDVWSLS
+146 ICEDIWSLN
-155 TVQQLAQLNVETA
+155 TVQQLAQLNVETV

-180 PQHRV
+180 PQHRIN
-185 ETMSALAKQMNLNL
+185 TMQELAKQLNIHL

-220 AKNGSIVLQ
+220 NKDGAVALQ
-229 AESFKESLYFAEYEA
+229 APSFQQALFYSDYLA
-244 EQQAFKAN
+244 EQQSYQVAEST
-252 ALPPALDTMAEI
+252 PTLDTMAEI
-264 YQSLVM
+264 YQALVM
-270 ATRDYVQRSGF
+270 STRDYVQRSGF

-299 IAADA
+299 IAVDA

-320 AQISVEDA
+320 SQISVEDA
-328 AEQAKS
+328 AAQAKN
-334 MGVTFGIAEI
+334 MGITFGIAEI

-360 NSPADATEE
+360 NAPADATEE

-374 ARGTLLMGLSNKF
+374 TRGTLLMGLSNKF

-396 KSELAVGYCTLYGDM
+396 KSELSVGYCTLYGDM

-432 RNSISDKPVIPERV
+432 RNSISETPVIPERV

-456 PDQKDQDSLPPYDV
+456 PDQTDQDSLPAYDV
-470 LDPILYAYIEEDMSQ
+470 LDAILYAYIEEDMSQ
-485 DDIIGKGFDA
+485 DDIIAKGFDA
-495 EVVAKVIRLVDF
+495 EVVKKVIRLVDF
-507 NEYKRRQGAIGP
+507 NEYKRRQGSIGP

-531 YPIMNG
+531 YPIING

-542 KALSPIKKPKHVF
+542 
-555 GLFYI
+555 
-560 DIFKSIFYAQKKRPS
+560 

>member
-1 MKSFKIALAQFS
+1 MKSFKIAIAQFS
-13 PHIGN
+13 PHVGN
-18 LEANAQKML
+18 LDANTHTMIDL
-27 EQANEAKKQNA
+27 ANQAKKDNA
-38 DLIIFPELSSIGY
+38 DLIIFPELSTLGY

-57 LRPSLTK
+57 IRPSLAK
-64 RTQQVFEQLK
+64 RTKLAFEKL
-74 TVKDIVMVF
+74 TEVKDIVMVF

-91 GQRYNAAA
+91 GERYNSAA
-99 VMKDGQVLGVYNK
+99 VMKDGEVLGVYNK
-112 QNLPNY
+112 QTLPNY
-118 SVFDEKRYFTEGHQ
+118 GVFDEKRYFDEGHQ

-155 TVQQLAQLNVETA
+155 TVQQLAQLNIDTA

-180 PQHRV
+180 PQHRID
-185 ETMSALAKQMNLNL
+185 TMAALVKQLNINL
-199 VYANQVGGQDDLIFD
+199 VYCNQVGGQDDLIFD
-214 GTSFVI
+214 GTSFVLNKSGEV
-220 AKNGSIVLQ
+220 ALQ
-229 AESFKESLYFAEYEA
+229 APSFEKGLYIAEYDA
-244 EQQAFKAN
+244 EKLEFSKGTIT
-252 ALPPALDTMAEI
+252 PALETMAEI

-304 IGADK
+304 IGPDK

-328 AEQAKS
+328 TEQAKT

-344 NPIVN
+344 NPIV
-349 SFMQTLYPFFG
+349 SGFLQTLYPFFG
-360 NSPADATEE
+360 NAPVDATEE

-374 ARGTLLMGLSNKF
+374 ARGTLLMALSNKF
-387 GNLVLSTGN
+387 GNLVLATGN

-432 RNSISDKPVIPERV
+432 RNSIAETPVIPERV

-456 PDQKDQDSLPPYDV
+456 PDQVDQDSLPAYEV
-470 LDPILYAYIEEDMSQ
+470 LDAILYAYIEEDLSQ
-485 DDIIGKGFDA
+485 DDIIAKGFEA
-495 EVVAKVIRLVDF
+495 EVVKKVIRLVDI

-519 RISSRAFSRERR
+519 RISSRSYGRERR
-531 YPIMNG
+531 YPVVNG
-537 WKAGV
+537 WKAG
-542 KALSPIKKPKHVF
+542 I
-555 GLFYI
+555 
-560 DIFKSIFYAQKKRPS
+560 

>member
-18 LEANAQKML
+18 LEANAKKML

-91 GQRYNAAA
+91 SQRYNAAA

-470 LDPILYAYIEEDMSQ
+470 LDAILYAYIEEDMSQ
-485 DDIIGKGFDA
+485 DDIIAKGFDA

-542 KALSPIKKPKHVF
+542 
-555 GLFYI
+555 
-560 DIFKSIFYAQKKRPS
+560 

>member
-18 LEANAQKML
+18 IEANAQKML
-27 EQANEAKKQNA
+27 DQINEAKKQKA
-38 DLIIFPELSSIGY
+38 DLIVFPELSTVGY

-57 LRPSLTK
+57 LRPSLAK
-64 RTQQVFEQLK
+64 RTQKAFELLSQ
-74 TVKDIVMVF
+74 VKDIVVVF

-99 VMKDGQVLGVYNK
+99 VMKDGQVLGIYNK

-118 SVFDEKRYFTEGHQ
+118 GVFDEKRYFSEGQQ

-146 ICEDVWSLS
+146 ICEDAWSLN
-155 TVQQLAQLNVETA
+155 TVHQLSQLNVETV

-180 PQHRV
+180 PQHRLT
-185 ETMSALAKQMNLNL
+185 TMGELAKQLHINL
-199 VYANQVGGQDDLIFD
+199 VYTNQVCGQDDLIFD

-220 AKNGSIVLQ
+220 NQDGTTALQ
-229 AESFKESLYFAEYEA
+229 APSFKEDLYYAEYAA
-244 EQQAFKAN
+244 EQKAFKATTIT
-252 ALPPALDTMAEI
+252 PVLDTMAEI
-264 YQSLVM
+264 YQGLVL
-270 ATRDYVQRSGF
+270 ATRDYIQRSGF
-281 PGVIL
+281 AGVIL

-299 IAADA
+299 IAVDA

-309 VQAVMMPYTYT
+309 VQAVMMPYSYT
-320 AQISVEDA
+320 AQISIEDA
-328 AEQAKS
+328 AAQAKN

-344 NPIVN
+344 NPVVN
-349 SFMQTLYPFFG
+349 SFMHTLYPFFG

-374 ARGTLLMGLSNKF
+374 ARGTLLMALSNKF

-411 VGGFAVLKDV
+411 AGGYAVLKDV

-432 RNSISDKPVIPERV
+432 RNSLSETPVIPERV

-456 PDQKDQDSLPPYDV
+456 PDQKDQDSLPPYDI
-470 LDPILYAYIEEDMSQ
+470 LDAILYAYIEEDMSQ
-485 DDIIGKGFDA
+485 DDIIAKGFDA
-495 EVVAKVIRLVDF
+495 ETVAKVIRLVDS

-531 YPIMNG
+531 YPIVNG
-537 WKAGV
+537 WKPG
-542 KALSPIKKPKHVF
+542 I
-555 GLFYI
+555 
-560 DIFKSIFYAQKKRPS
+560 

>member
-91 GQRYNAAA
+91 GQRHNAAA

-220 AKNGSIVLQ
+220 AKNGSVVLQ

-244 EQQAFKAN
+244 EQQTFKAN

-470 LDPILYAYIEEDMSQ
+470 LDAILYAYIEEDMSQ

-537 WKAGV
+537 WKAG
-542 KALSPIKKPKHVF
+542 I
-555 GLFYI
+555 
-560 DIFKSIFYAQKKRPS
+560 

>member
-220 AKNGSIVLQ
+220 AKNGSVVLQ

-537 WKAGV
+537 WKAG
-542 KALSPIKKPKHVF
+542 I
-555 GLFYI
+555 
-560 DIFKSIFYAQKKRPS
+560 

>member
-83 GFVNQTED
+83 GFINQTED

-220 AKNGSIVLQ
+220 AKNGSVVLQ

-304 IGADK
+304 IGSDK

-470 LDPILYAYIEEDMSQ
+470 LDAILYAYIEEDMSQ
-485 DDIIGKGFDA
+485 DDIIAKGFDA
-495 EVVAKVIRLVDF
+495 EVVKKVIRLVDF

-537 WKAGV
+537 WKAG
-542 KALSPIKKPKHVF
+542 L
-555 GLFYI
+555 
-560 DIFKSIFYAQKKRPS
+560 

>member
-18 LEANAQKML
+18 IEANAQKML
-27 EQANEAKKQNA
+27 EQANEAKEQKA
-38 DLIIFPELSSIGY
+38 DLIIFPELSTVGY
-51 PAEDLL
+51 PSEDLL
-57 LRPSLTK
+57 IRPSLTK
-64 RTQQVFEQLK
+64 RTQKAFEQLSE
-74 TVKDIVMVF
+74 VKDIVMVF

-91 GQRYNAAA
+91 GQRYNSAA
-99 VMKDGQVLGVYNK
+99 VMKDGQVLGIYNK
-112 QNLPNY
+112 QNLPQY
-118 SVFDEKRYFTEGHQ
+118 SVFDEKRYFSEGHQ

-146 ICEDVWSLS
+146 ICEDVWSLN
-155 TVQQLAQLNVETA
+155 TVHQLSQLNVETV

-180 PQHRV
+180 PQHRLA
-185 ETMSALAKQMNLNL
+185 TMSKLAKQLNINV
-199 VYANQVGGQDDLIFD
+199 VYTNQVGGQDDLIFD

-220 AKNGSIVLQ
+220 NQNGNIALQ
-229 AESFKESLYFAEYEA
+229 APSFQEQLYYADYEA
-244 EQQAFKAN
+244 EQKTFKVTEPA
-252 ALPPALDTMAEI
+252 PALDTIAEI
-264 YQSLVM
+264 YQGLVL
-270 ATRDYVQRSGF
+270 ATRDYIQRSGF

-299 IAADA
+299 IAVDA

-328 AEQAKS
+328 AAQAKN
-334 MGVTFGIAEI
+334 MGITFGIAEI

-349 SFMQTLYPFFG
+349 SFMQTLHPFFG

-374 ARGTLLMGLSNKF
+374 TRGTLLMGLSNKF

-411 VGGFAVLKDV
+411 VGGYAVLKDV

-432 RNSISDKPVIPERV
+432 RNSISEIPVIPERV

-456 PDQKDQDSLPPYDV
+456 PDQKDQDSLPPYDI
-470 LDPILYAYIEEDMSQ
+470 LDAILYAYIEEDMSQ
-485 DDIIGKGFDA
+485 DDIIAKGF
-495 EVVAKVIRLVDF
+495 EKETVEKVIRLVDR

-531 YPIMNG
+531 YPIVNG
-537 WKAGV
+537 WAAGV
-542 KALSPIKKPKHVF
+542 
-555 GLFYI
+555 
-560 DIFKSIFYAQKKRPS
+560 

>member
-18 LEANAQKML
+18 IEANAQKML
-27 EQANEAKKQNA
+27 DQINEAKKQKA
-38 DLIIFPELSSIGY
+38 DLIVFPELSTVGY

-57 LRPSLTK
+57 LRPSLAK
-64 RTQQVFEQLK
+64 RTQKAFELLSQ
-74 TVKDIVMVF
+74 VKDIVVVF

-91 GQRYNAAA
+91 DQRYNAAA
-99 VMKDGQVLGVYNK
+99 VMKDGQVLGIYNK

-118 SVFDEKRYFTEGHQ
+118 GVFDEKRYFSEGQQ

-146 ICEDVWSLS
+146 ICEDAWSLN
-155 TVQQLAQLNVETA
+155 TVHQLSQLNVETV
-168 LVLNASPYEVGK
+168 LILNASPYEVGK
-180 PQHRV
+180 PQHRLT
-185 ETMSALAKQMNLNL
+185 TMGELAKQLHINL
-199 VYANQVGGQDDLIFD
+199 VYTNQVCGQDDLIFD

-220 AKNGSIVLQ
+220 NQDGTTALQ
-229 AESFKESLYFAEYEA
+229 APSFKEDLYYAEYAA
-244 EQQAFKAN
+244 EQKAFKATTIT
-252 ALPPALDTMAEI
+252 PVLDTMAEI
-264 YQSLVM
+264 YQGLVL
-270 ATRDYVQRSGF
+270 ATRDYIQRSGF
-281 PGVIL
+281 AGVIL

-299 IAADA
+299 IAVDA

-309 VQAVMMPYTYT
+309 VQAVMMPYSYT
-320 AQISVEDA
+320 AQISIEDA
-328 AEQAKS
+328 AAQAKN

-344 NPIVN
+344 NPVVN
-349 SFMQTLYPFFG
+349 SFMHTLYPFFG

-374 ARGTLLMGLSNKF
+374 ARGTLLMALSNKF

-411 VGGFAVLKDV
+411 AGGYAVLKDV

-432 RNSISDKPVIPERV
+432 RNSLSDTPVIPKRV

-456 PDQKDQDSLPPYDV
+456 PDQKDQDSLPPYDI
-470 LDPILYAYIEEDMSQ
+470 LDAILYAYIEEDMSQ
-485 DDIIGKGFDA
+485 DDIIAKGFEKA
-495 EVVAKVIRLVDF
+495 VVEKVIRLVDR

-531 YPIMNG
+531 YPIVNG
-537 WKAGV
+537 WAPG
-542 KALSPIKKPKHVF
+542 A
-555 GLFYI
+555 
-560 DIFKSIFYAQKKRPS
+560 